1 MGKTHLF
8 MDKSGQKDYPKG
20 HFPLRIRAVRK
31 LGSEDASELLS
42 KFIDWAAEKYAL
54 IRIEPLCG
62 GKEQAEAVISVP
74 FPDRE
79 RIRIDFN
86 IYASQTDE
94 AAGTESIYFHMESAF

>member
-1 MGKTHLF
+1 

-20 HFPLRIRAVRK
+20 HFPLHIRAVRK
-31 LGSEDASELLS
+31 QGNKDATELLR
-42 KFIDWAAEKYAL
+42 KFIDWAAERYAL
-54 IRIEPLCG
+54 ERIEPLRG

-94 AAGTESIYFHMESAF
+94 AVGTESMYFHMESVF